1 VGAGE
6 VTAGRWRLKIFET
19 LGSTSD
25 LCRNF
30 AVNGEPAG
38 LAVLAR
44 RQERGRGRDGR
55 TWIST
60 PGNLFLS
67 VLFRPRGSMR
77 EAGTWSL
84 LAAVALADALT
95 PFLPDGAMLSLKWP
109 NDLLLNGRKLS
120 GILLDSEAN
129 AAGDIDWL
137 VIGFGVN
144 LAVAPAVPNRAVAA
158 LAEFVA
164 PPTPEDVAQSLLF
177 RLDHWCALRERD
189 GLAPVREAWLARAHS
204 PGTPLSLKL
213 GETEI
218 AGTFAGLAEDGC
230 LLLQTGGRVR
240 AFAAG
245 ETAASQA
252 VPRERG

>member
-1 VGAGE
+1 MGADE
-6 VTAGRWRLKIFET
+6 IAAGAWRLKIFET

-30 AVNGEPAG
+30 AMNGEPAG

-55 TWIST
+55 TWISA

-67 VLFRPRGSMR
+67 VLLRPRAAMRDAGS
-77 EAGTWSL
+77 WSL
-84 LAAVALADALT
+84 LAAVTLADTLAH
-95 PFLPDGAMLSLKWP
+95 FLPDAAALSLKWP
-109 NDLLLNGRKLS
+109 NDLLLDGRKVS

-144 LAVAPAVPNRAVAA
+144 LAVAPPVPGRAVAA
-158 LAEFVA
+158 VA
-164 PPTPEDVAQSLLF
+164 DVVPPPAPEDVARSLLA
-177 RLDHWCALRERD
+177 RLDHWCAVRERE
-189 GLAPVREAWLARAHS
+189 GLAPVREAWLARAH
-204 PGTPLSLKL
+204 PTGTSLSLKL

-218 AGTFAGLAEDGC
+218 EGTFAGLSDDCC
-230 LLLQTGGRVR
+230 LLLESGGRVR

-245 ETAASQA
+245 ET
-252 VPRERG
+252 VPRGRG

>member
-1 VGAGE
+1 VGAAE
-6 VTAGRWRLKIFET
+6 VAAGGWRLKIFET

-44 RQERGRGRDGR
+44 RQERGRGREGR

-67 VLFRPRGSMR
+67 VLLRPLGAMRGAS
-77 EAGTWSL
+77 TWSL
-84 LAAVALADALT
+84 VAAVALADALT
-95 PFLPDGAMLSLKWP
+95 PFLPDADALTLKWP
-109 NDLLLNGRKLS
+109 NDLLLNGRKVA
-120 GILLDSEAN
+120 GILLDSSAN

-144 LAVAPAVPNRAVAA
+144 LAAAPAVPGRAVAA
-158 LAEFVA
+158 VA
-164 PPTPEDVAQSLLF
+164 DVVTPPEPEQVVPSLLSA
-177 RLDHWCALRERD
+177 LDHWRAVRERQ
-189 GLAPVREAWLARAHS
+189 GLAPIREAWLARAQS
-204 PGTPLSLKL
+204 TGTALSLRL
-213 GETEI
+213 GEQEI
-218 AGTFAGLAEDGC
+218 EGKFAGLADDGS
-230 LLLQTGGRVR
+230 LLLETGGRVR
-240 AFAAG
+240 VFAAG
-245 ETAASQA
+245 EI